1 MLIRVFQPIR
11 WFLAD
16 IKVGVVMSETCSN
29 TRDWKGVSAPGKS
42 GKISKWVKYN
52 SGQNVLDTCL
62 SCKENAIQVNPSPPR
77 TVLSVTSQTPF
88 TYLAQAI
95 DLNFVQAGGG
105 ETLLGPVY
113 ECVLPVAAN
122 SIQKCVKR
130 GKYWFQNLLTRIVVP
145 IKKLIPMRQTYS
157 IGGTVTR
164 ILRDTELRF
173 VTPVLIW

>member
-1 MLIRVFQPIR
+1 
-11 WFLAD
+11 
-16 IKVGVVMSETCSN
+16 MSESCNN
-29 TRDWKGVSAPGKS
+29 TRDWKGVSAQGKS
-42 GKISKWVKYN
+42 VKISKWVKYS
-52 SGQNVLDTCL
+52 SGTLGL
-62 SCKENAIQVNPSPPR
+62 SCKENVIQVNPSPR
-77 TVLSVTSQTPF
+77 TVLGVTSQTPF

-95 DLNFVQAGGG
+95 DLNFVQGRGG

-130 GKYWFQNLLTRIVVP
+130 GKYWSQNLLTRIVVP

-164 ILRDTELRF
+164 ILRDTVLWF

>member
-1 MLIRVFQPIR
+1 
-11 WFLAD
+11 
-16 IKVGVVMSETCSN
+16 MSESCNN
-29 TRDWKGVSAPGKS
+29 TRDWKGVSAQGKS
-42 GKISKWVKYN
+42 VKISKWVKYS
-52 SGQNVLDTCL
+52 SGTLGL
-62 SCKENAIQVNPSPPR
+62 SCKENVIQVNPSPR
-77 TVLSVTSQTPF
+77 TVLGVTSQTPF

-95 DLNFVQAGGG
+95 DLNFVQGGGG

-130 GKYWFQNLLTRIVVP
+130 GKYWSQNLLTRIVVP